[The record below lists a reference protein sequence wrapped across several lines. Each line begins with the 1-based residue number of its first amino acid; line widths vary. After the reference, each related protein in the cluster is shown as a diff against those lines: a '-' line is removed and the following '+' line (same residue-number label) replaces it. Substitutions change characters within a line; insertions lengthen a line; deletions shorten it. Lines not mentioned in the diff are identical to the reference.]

1 MQRSKEGSQD
11 FADTKFRA
19 VAWIEPTGSSECQ
32 AGRLTV
38 HFNILVLFFFFFL
51 QVVILF
57 HVQKAEEEY
66 FKCRHLV
73 LQMVLHCLAAWSQL

>member
-19 VAWIEPTGSSECQ
+19 VAWTEPTGSSECQ

-38 HFNILVLFFFFFL
+38 HFNILVTFFFSTSSNFVSCPKRRGRIF
-51 QVVILF
+51 
-57 HVQKAEEEY
+57 
-66 FKCRHLV
+66 
-73 LQMVLHCLAAWSQL
+73 